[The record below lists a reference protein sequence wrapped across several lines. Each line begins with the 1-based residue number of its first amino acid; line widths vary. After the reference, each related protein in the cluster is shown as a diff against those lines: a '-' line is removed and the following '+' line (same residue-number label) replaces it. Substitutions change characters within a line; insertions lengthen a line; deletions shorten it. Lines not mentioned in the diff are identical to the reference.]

1 MIPGGRIYDEIPTG
15 SRTRRTLT
23 GAARVLFAL
32 KIDGPLVVG
41 LALIGVY
48 GLIIL
53 YSASGQSVGTIV
65 RTVARLIFGAIA
77 MLLLARVT
85 PNFLRRSTPW
95 LYAGGIVL
103 LLIVAAIGHSGM
115 GAQRWLDLGI
125 FRFQPSELMK
135 LAVPMACAWYL
146 HDRPLPPS
154 WLSLAALA
162 AVILLPVALV
172 ALQPDLGT
180 AALIAIAGAL
190 VIVLAGLRLRVM
202 IIMLVLAALAAW
214 FGWSFMHD
222 YQRRRVLT
230 FLNPQTDP
238 LGAGYHIIQSQI
250 AIGSG
255 GVFGKGWMN
264 GSQAQ
269 LEFLPERS
277 TDFIF
282 AVVGEEFGLLG
293 LLLLLSLYA
302 FVVGRSIYLA
312 TQTQD
317 TFARLLAG
325 SIALTFFVYV
335 FINAGMVTGLLPVV
349 GVPLPLVSYG
359 GSSVVTLLA
368 GFGILMALYSHR
380 KLVGS

>member
-1 MIPGGRIYDEIPTG
+1 MIYEEVTTG

-32 KIDGPLVVG
+32 KLDGPLIIG
-41 LALIGVY
+41 LALVAVY

-53 YSASGQSVGTIV
+53 YSASGQSTITIY
-65 RTVARLIFGAIA
+65 RTLGRLALGTVA
-77 MLLLARVT
+77 MLVLAQVN
-85 PNFLRRSTPW
+85 PNFLRRTSPW
-95 LYAGGIVL
+95 LYAIGVMLLFIVYGMGH
-103 LLIVAAIGHSGM
+103 IGK

-125 FRFQPSELMK
+125 IRFQPSELMK
-135 LAVPMACAWYL
+135 LAVPMTVAWFL
-146 HDRPLPPS
+146 HERPLPPS
-154 WLSLAALA
+154 YPTLLLLTGM
-162 AVILLPVALV
+162 ILLPVGLV
-172 ALQPDLGT
+172 AIQPDLGT

-190 VIVLAGLRLRVM
+190 VIVMAGLSVR
-202 IIMLVLAALAAW
+202 IMGALAALGAVGAW

-222 YQRRRVLT
+222 YQRKRVLT
-230 FLNPQTDP
+230 FLDPQTDP

-293 LLLLLSLYA
+293 QGLLLLLYL
-302 FVVGRSIYLA
+302 FVVSRALYLS

-317 TFARLLAG
+317 TFARLVAG
-325 SIALTFFVYV
+325 SLALTFFVYV
-335 FINAGMVTGLLPVV
+335 FINAGMVSGLLPVV

-359 GSSVVTLLA
+359 GTSVVTLLA

-380 KLVGS
+380 KLVSS

>member
-1 MIPGGRIYDEIPTG
+1 MIYEEVTTG

-32 KIDGPLVVG
+32 KLDGPLIIG
-41 LALIGVY
+41 LALVAVY

-53 YSASGQSVGTIV
+53 YSASGQSTITIY
-65 RTVARLIFGAIA
+65 RTLGRLALGTVA
-77 MLLLARVT
+77 MLVLAQVN
-85 PNFLRRSTPW
+85 PNFLRRTTPW
-95 LYAGGIVL
+95 LFVVGVFLLFIVYGMGH
-103 LLIVAAIGHSGM
+103 IGK

-125 FRFQPSELMK
+125 IRFQPSELMK
-135 LAVPMACAWYL
+135 LAVPMTVAWFL
-146 HDRPLPPS
+146 HERPLPPS
-154 WLSLAALA
+154 WPTLFLLTGM
-162 AVILLPVALV
+162 ILVPVGLV
-172 ALQPDLGT
+172 AIQPDLGT

-190 VIVLAGLRLRVM
+190 VIVMAGGV
-202 IIMLVLAALAAW
+202 AGAW
-214 FGWSFMHD
+214 FGWNFMHD
-222 YQRRRVLT
+222 YQRKRVLT
-230 FLNPQTDP
+230 FLDPQTDP

-293 LLLLLSLYA
+293 QSLLLLLFL
-302 FVVGRSIYLA
+302 FVVSRALYLS

-317 TFARLLAG
+317 TFARLVAG
-325 SIALTFFVYV
+325 SLALTFFVYV
-335 FINAGMVTGLLPVV
+335 FINAGMVSGLLPVV

-359 GSSVVTLLA
+359 GTSVVTLLA

-380 KLVGS
+380 KLVSS

>member
-1 MIPGGRIYDEIPTG
+1 MIYEEVPYG

-41 LALIGVY
+41 LALIAAF
-48 GLIIL
+48 GLVVL
-53 YSASGQSVGTIV
+53 YSASGQSGKVVIA
-65 RTVARLIFGAIA
+65 TVMRLILGTVA
-77 MLLLARVT
+77 MLLLARVN
-85 PNFLRRSTPW
+85 PNFLRRMTPW
-95 LYAGGIVL
+95 LYAAGVL
-103 LLIVAAIGHSGM
+103 LLLVVAVAGHTGL
-115 GAQRWLDLGI
+115 GATRWLKLGPL
-125 FRFQPSELMK
+125 RFQPSELMK
-135 LAVPMACAWYL
+135 LAVPMTCAWYL
-146 HDRPLPPS
+146 HERALPPS
-154 WLSLAALA
+154 VLSLGALA
-162 AVILLPVALV
+162 AIILLPVGLV
-172 ALQPDLGT
+172 AVEPDLGT
-180 AALIAIAGAL
+180 AALIAVAGAL
-190 VIVLAGLRLRVM
+190 VIVLAGLRARVM
-202 IIMLVLAALAAW
+202 LALLALAVVGAW

-293 LLLLLSLYA
+293 LLLLLLLYL
-302 FVVGRSIYLA
+302 FVVARAIYLA

-335 FINAGMVTGLLPVV
+335 LINAGMVTGLLPVV

-359 GSSVVTLLA
+359 GSQVVTLLA
-368 GFGILMALYSHR
+368 GFGILMALYSRR

>member
-1 MIPGGRIYDEIPTG
+1 MMYEEVPSG

-23 GAARVLFAL
+23 TAARVLLAL
-32 KIDGPLVVG
+32 KIDGPLVIG
-41 LALIGVY
+41 LALISVY
-48 GLIIL
+48 GLVIL
-53 YSASGQSVGTIV
+53 YSASGQSMNTVL
-65 RTVARLIFGAIA
+65 RTVARLALGAVA
-77 MLLLARVT
+77 MLLLARVN
-85 PNFLRRSTPW
+85 PNFLRRSAPW
-95 LYAGGIVL
+95 LYAGGCLL
-103 LLIVAAIGHSGM
+103 LLIVAAIGHIGM
-115 GAQRWLDLGI
+115 GAQRWLDLGL

-135 LAVPMACAWYL
+135 LSVPMMCAWYL
-146 HDRPLPPS
+146 HERPLPPG
-154 WLSLAALA
+154 WVSLATLGAL
-162 AVILLPVALV
+162 ILVPVALV
-172 ALQPDLGT
+172 AIQPDLGT
-180 AALIAIAGAL
+180 AALIGAAGAL
-190 VIVLAGLRLRVM
+190 VIILAGLRGRV
-202 IIMLVLAALAAW
+202 ILALLGLAAAAAW

-222 YQRRRVLT
+222 YQRKRVLT

-277 TDFIF
+277 TDFVF

-293 LLLLLSLYA
+293 LLLLLLLYA
-302 FVVGRSIYLA
+302 FVVGRAIYLA

-325 SIALTFFVYV
+325 SLALTFFVYV

-368 GFGILMALYSHR
+368 GFGILMALYSRR
-380 KLVGS
+380 KLIGS

>member
-1 MIPGGRIYDEIPTG
+1 MIYEEVTQG

-32 KIDGPLVVG
+32 KLDGPLIGG
-41 LALIGVY
+41 LALIAVF
-48 GLIIL
+48 GLIVL
-53 YSASGQSVGTIV
+53 YSASGQNVGTII
-65 RTVARLIFGAIA
+65 RTIGRLALGTVA
-77 MLLLARVT
+77 MLVLAQVN
-85 PNFLRRSTPW
+85 PNFLRRTSPW
-95 LYAGGIVL
+95 LFAVGIFL
-103 LLIVAAIGHSGM
+103 LLIVYAMGHIGK

-125 FRFQPSELMK
+125 IRFQPSELMK
-135 LAVPMACAWYL
+135 LAVPMTCAWFL
-146 HDRPLPPS
+146 HERPLPPS
-154 WLSLAALA
+154 WTSLLILAAL
-162 AVILLPVALV
+162 IFLPVGLV
-172 ALQPDLGT
+172 AIQPDLGT
-180 AALIAIAGAL
+180 AALIAVAGAL
-190 VIVLAGLRLRVM
+190 VIVMAGLSVRFMAALM
-202 IIMLVLAALAAW
+202 GLAAAGAW

-222 YQRRRVLT
+222 YQRKRVLT
-230 FLNPQTDP
+230 FLDPQTDP

-269 LEFLPERS
+269 LDFLPERS

-282 AVVGEEFGLLG
+282 AVIGEEFGLLG
-293 LLLLLSLYA
+293 QGLLLMLYL
-302 FVVGRSIYLA
+302 FVVGRALYLS

-325 SIALTFFVYV
+325 SLALTFFVYV
-335 FINAGMVTGLLPVV
+335 FINAGMVSGLLPVV

-359 GSSVVTLLA
+359 GTSMVTLLA

-380 KLVGS
+380 KLVSS

>member
-1 MIPGGRIYDEIPTG
+1 MIYEVSSA
-15 SRTRRTLT
+15 SRARRTFT
-23 GAARVLFAL
+23 GTAALFAL

-41 LALIGVY
+41 LGLIAAY

-53 YSASGQSVGTIV
+53 YSASGQSIATVI
-65 RTVARLIFGAIA
+65 RTVARLVLGTAA
-77 MLLLARVT
+77 MLLLARVN
-85 PNFLRRSTPW
+85 PNFLRRMSPW
-95 LYAGGIVL
+95 LYVAGCL
-103 LLIVAAIGHSGM
+103 LLVVVVAVGHTGM
-115 GAQRWLDLGI
+115 GAQRWLNLGL

-135 LAVPMACAWYL
+135 LAVPMCCAWYL
-146 HDRPLPPS
+146 HDRALPPG
-154 WLSLAALA
+154 WGALA
-162 AVILLPVALV
+162 MLAVLIVLPVALV
-172 ALQPDLGT
+172 AIEPDLGT

-190 VIVLAGLRLRVM
+190 VIILAGLRVRVM
-202 IIMLVLAALAAW
+202 VALTTLAALAGW

-222 YQRRRVLT
+222 YQRKRVLT

-293 LLLLLSLYA
+293 LLVLMLLYL
-302 FVVGRSIYLA
+302 FVAGRAIYLA

-317 TFARLLAG
+317 TFARLLGG

-368 GFGILMALYSHR
+368 GFGILMALYSRR

>member
-1 MIPGGRIYDEIPTG
+1 MIHEEVTTG

-32 KIDGPLVVG
+32 KLDGPLIIG
-41 LALIGVY
+41 LALVAAY

-53 YSASGQSVGTIV
+53 YSASGQSAITIY
-65 RTVARLIFGAIA
+65 RTLGRLALGTVA
-77 MLLLARVT
+77 MLVLAQVN
-85 PNFLRRSTPW
+85 PNFLRRTSPW
-95 LYAGGIVL
+95 LYAVGIFL
-103 LLIVAAIGHSGM
+103 LFIVYGMGHIGK

-125 FRFQPSELMK
+125 IRFQPSELMK
-135 LAVPMACAWYL
+135 LAVPMTVAWFL
-146 HDRPLPPS
+146 HERPLPPS
-154 WLSLAALA
+154 SPTLLLLTGM
-162 AVILLPVALV
+162 ILLPVGLV
-172 ALQPDLGT
+172 AIQPDLGT
-180 AALIAIAGAL
+180 AALIAIAGTL
-190 VIVLAGLRLRVM
+190 VIVMAGLSVR
-202 IIMLVLAALAAW
+202 IMGALAALGAVGAW

-222 YQRRRVLT
+222 YQRKRVLT
-230 FLNPQTDP
+230 FLDPQTDP

-255 GVFGKGWMN
+255 GMFGKGWMN

-293 LLLLLSLYA
+293 QGLLLLLYL
-302 FVVGRSIYLA
+302 FVVSRALFLS

-317 TFARLLAG
+317 TFARLVAG
-325 SIALTFFVYV
+325 SLALTFFVYV
-335 FINAGMVTGLLPVV
+335 FINAGMVSGLLPVV

-359 GSSVVTLLA
+359 GTSVVTLLA

-380 KLVGS
+380 KLVSS

>member
-1 MIPGGRIYDEIPTG
+1 MIYEEVPYG
-15 SRTRRTLT
+15 SRTRRTLS

-41 LALIGVY
+41 L
-48 GLIIL
+48 GLISAFGLIVL
-53 YSASGQSVGTIV
+53 YSASGQSTATVV
-65 RTVARLIFGAIA
+65 RTVMRLILGTAA
-77 MLLLARVT
+77 MLLLARVN
-85 PNFLRRSTPW
+85 PNFLRRMTPW
-95 LYAGGIVL
+95 LYLGGVFL
-103 LLIVAAIGHSGM
+103 LVVVAAAGHTGL
-115 GAQRWLDLGI
+115 GATRWLNLGL

-135 LAVPMACAWYL
+135 LAVPMTCAWYL
-146 HDRPLPPS
+146 HERPLPPS
-154 WLSLAALA
+154 FLSLVALGA
-162 AVILLPVALV
+162 LILLPVGLV
-172 ALQPDLGT
+172 AIEPDLGT
-180 AALIAIAGAL
+180 AALIAVAGAL
-190 VIVLAGLRLRVM
+190 VIVLAGLRVRVM
-202 IIMLVLAALAAW
+202 VALFALAAAAAW

-230 FLNPQTDP
+230 FLDPQTDP

-277 TDFIF
+277 TDFVF

-293 LLLLLSLYA
+293 LLLLLLLYM
-302 FVVGRSIYLA
+302 FVVARSIYLA

-317 TFARLLAG
+317 TYARLLAG

-335 FINAGMVTGLLPVV
+335 LINAGMVTGLLPVV

-368 GFGILMALYSHR
+368 GFGILMALYSRR

>member
-1 MIPGGRIYDEIPTG
+1 MIYEEVPYG

-23 GAARVLFAL
+23 GAARVLFEL
-32 KIDGPLVVG
+32 KIDGPLVMG
-41 LALIGVY
+41 L
-48 GLIIL
+48 GLIAAFGLLVL
-53 YSASGQSVGTIV
+53 YSASGQSTSTVV
-65 RTVARLIFGAIA
+65 RTVLRIVLGTVA
-77 MLLLARVT
+77 MLLLARVN

-95 LYAGGIVL
+95 LYAAGVFL
-103 LLIVAAIGHSGM
+103 LLIVAAFGHTGL
-115 GAQRWLDLGI
+115 GAQRWLNLGL

-146 HDRPLPPS
+146 HERALPPS
-154 WLSLAALA
+154 MLSLAAVAGL
-162 AVILLPVALV
+162 ILLPVGLV
-172 ALQPDLGT
+172 ALEPDLGT
-180 AALIAIAGAL
+180 AALIAVAGAL
-190 VIVLAGLRLRVM
+190 VIVLAGMRVRVM
-202 IIMLVLAALAAW
+202 LTLLTLAAVCAW

-222 YQRRRVLT
+222 YQRKRVLT
-230 FLNPQTDP
+230 FLDPQTDP

-293 LLLLLSLYA
+293 LMLLLLLYLY
-302 FVVGRSIYLA
+302 VVGRSIYLA

-335 FINAGMVTGLLPVV
+335 LINAGMVTGLLPVV

-368 GFGILMALYSHR
+368 GFGILMALYSRR

>member
-1 MIPGGRIYDEIPTG
+1 MMHEEISSA

-23 GAARVLFAL
+23 GATRVLSAL
-32 KIDGPLVVG
+32 QLDGPLVVG
-41 LALIGVY
+41 LGLIAAY
-48 GLIIL
+48 GLIVL
-53 YSASGQSVGTIV
+53 YSASGQSVGTVV
-65 RTVARLIFGAIA
+65 RTALRLLLGIVA
-77 MLLLARVT
+77 MLLLARVN
-85 PNFLRRSTPW
+85 PNFLRRMTPW
-95 LYAGGIVL
+95 LYAAGCL
-103 LLIVAAIGHSGM
+103 LLVVVVAIGHVGM
-115 GAQRWLDLGI
+115 GAQRWLNLGL

-135 LAVPMACAWYL
+135 LAVPMTCAWYL
-146 HDRPLPPS
+146 HERPLPPG
-154 WLSLAALA
+154 WNSLAALS
-162 AVILLPVALV
+162 VLILIPVGLV
-172 ALQPDLGT
+172 AIEPDLGT

-190 VIVLAGLRLRVM
+190 VIILAGLRLRV
-202 IIMLVLAALAAW
+202 IAGLLTLAAAAAW

-222 YQRRRVLT
+222 YQRKRVLT

-293 LLLLLSLYA
+293 LLLLLLLYLY
-302 FVVGRSIYLA
+302 VVGRALYLA

-317 TFARLLAG
+317 TYARLLAG
-325 SIALTFFVYV
+325 SLALTFFVYV

-368 GFGILMALYSHR
+368 GFGILMALYSRR
-380 KLVGS
+380 KLIGS

>member
-1 MIPGGRIYDEIPTG
+1 MMYEEVATG

-32 KIDGPLVVG
+32 KIDGPLVIG
-41 LALIGVY
+41 LALIAAY
-48 GLIIL
+48 GLVVL
-53 YSASGQSVGTIV
+53 YSASGQSMPTVL
-65 RTVARLIFGAIA
+65 RTVARLALGTAA
-77 MLLLARVT
+77 MLLLAQIN

-95 LYAGGIVL
+95 LYAAGCL
-103 LLIVAAIGHSGM
+103 LLLVVAAIGHIGL
-115 GAQRWLDLGI
+115 GAQRWLDLGV

-135 LAVPMACAWYL
+135 LAVPMMCAWYL
-146 HDRPLPPS
+146 HERALPPS
-154 WLSLAALA
+154 WTSLAVLAALIT
-162 AVILLPVALV
+162 VPVALV
-172 ALQPDLGT
+172 VVQPDLGT
-180 AALIAIAGAL
+180 AALIAAGGAL

-202 IIMLVLAALAAW
+202 GALLVLAAVGAW
-214 FGWSFMHD
+214 FGWSFMHE
-222 YQRRRVLT
+222 YQRKRVLT

-264 GSQAQ
+264 GSQSQ

-282 AVVGEEFGLLG
+282 AVIGEEFGLLG
-293 LLLLLSLYA
+293 LLVLLILYV
-302 FVVGRSIYLA
+302 FVVARAVYLS

-325 SIALTFFVYV
+325 SLALTFFVYV

-368 GFGILMALYSHR
+368 GFGILMALYSRR
-380 KLVGS
+380 KLIGS

>member
-1 MIPGGRIYDEIPTG
+1 MIYEGVSAA
-15 SRTRRTLT
+15 SRARRTLA
-23 GAARVLFAL
+23 GAFLQQ
-32 KIDGPLVVG
+32 IDGPLVMG
-41 LALIGVY
+41 LGLIAAY

-53 YSASGQSVGTIV
+53 YSASGQSVITVV
-65 RTVARLIFGAIA
+65 RTVMRLLLGTAA
-77 MLLLARVT
+77 MLALARVN

-95 LYAGGIVL
+95 LYAAGCL
-103 LLIVAAIGHSGM
+103 LLVVVVAAGHTGM
-115 GAQRWLDLGI
+115 GAQRWLNLGL

-135 LAVPMACAWYL
+135 LAVPMCCAWYL
-146 HDRPLPPS
+146 HERALPPGWS
-154 WLSLAALA
+154 ALGMLALLI
-162 AVILLPVALV
+162 VLPVGLV
-172 ALQPDLGT
+172 AVQPDLGT
-180 AALIAIAGAL
+180 AALIAIAGLL
-190 VIVLAGLRLRVM
+190 VIVLAGLRLRV
-202 IIMLVLAALAAW
+202 IVALTTLAALGAW

-222 YQRRRVLT
+222 YQRKRVLT

-293 LLLLLSLYA
+293 LTLLLTLYL
-302 FVVGRSIYLA
+302 FVAGRATYLA

-317 TFARLLAG
+317 TFARLLGG

-349 GVPLPLVSYG
+349 GVPLPP
-359 GSSVVTLLA
+359 
-368 GFGILMALYSHR
+368 
-380 KLVGS
+380 

>member
-1 MIPGGRIYDEIPTG
+1 MIYEEVTTG

-32 KIDGPLVVG
+32 KLDGPLIIG
-41 LALIGVY
+41 LALVAAY

-53 YSASGQSVGTIV
+53 YSASGQSAVTIY
-65 RTVARLIFGAIA
+65 RTLGRLALGTVA
-77 MLLLARVT
+77 MLVLAQVN
-85 PNFLRRSTPW
+85 PNFLRRTSPW
-95 LYAGGIVL
+95 LYAIGVFLLFIVYGMGH
-103 LLIVAAIGHSGM
+103 IGK

-125 FRFQPSELMK
+125 IRFQPSELMK
-135 LAVPMACAWYL
+135 LAVPMTVAWFL
-146 HDRPLPPS
+146 HERPLPPS
-154 WLSLAALA
+154 YATLLLLTGM
-162 AVILLPVALV
+162 ILLPVGLV
-172 ALQPDLGT
+172 AIQPDLGT

-190 VIVLAGLRLRVM
+190 VIVMAGLSVR
-202 IIMLVLAALAAW
+202 IMGALAAVGAVGAW

-222 YQRRRVLT
+222 YQRKRVLT
-230 FLNPQTDP
+230 FLDPQTDP

-293 LLLLLSLYA
+293 QGLLLLLYL
-302 FVVGRSIYLA
+302 FVVSRALYLS

-317 TFARLLAG
+317 TFARLVAG
-325 SIALTFFVYV
+325 SLALTFFVYV
-335 FINAGMVTGLLPVV
+335 FINAGMVSGLLPVV

-359 GSSVVTLLA
+359 GTSVVTLLA

-380 KLVGS
+380 KLVSS

>member
-1 MIPGGRIYDEIPTG
+1 MIYEEVTSG

-23 GAARVLFAL
+23 GAARVLL
-32 KIDGPLVVG
+32 ELRIDGPLVVG
-41 LALIGVY
+41 LSLIAAF
-48 GLIIL
+48 GLVVL
-53 YSASGQSVGTIV
+53 YSASGQSMPTVL
-65 RTVARLIFGAIA
+65 RTVARLFLGAVA
-77 MLLLARVT
+77 MLLLARVN
-85 PNFLRRSTPW
+85 PNFLRRASPW
-95 LYAGGIVL
+95 LYLAGCGL
-103 LLIVAAIGHSGM
+103 LLVVAAMGRARM
-115 GAQRWLDLGI
+115 GAQRWLDLGV

-135 LAVPMACAWYL
+135 LAVPMMCAWYL
-146 HDRPLPPS
+146 HERPLPPA
-154 WLSLAALA
+154 WTSLTVLG
-162 AVILLPVALV
+162 VLILLPVGLV
-172 ALQPDLGT
+172 AIEPDLGT
-180 AALIAIAGAL
+180 AALIAIGGTL
-190 VIVLAGLRLRVM
+190 VIVLAGLRLRV
-202 IIMLVLAALAAW
+202 ILAGLALAAAGAW
-214 FGWSFMHD
+214 AGWSVMHD
-222 YQRRRVLT
+222 YQRKRVLT

-282 AVVGEEFGLLG
+282 AVIGEEFGLLG
-293 LLLLLSLYA
+293 LVLLMILYV
-302 FVVGRSIYLA
+302 FVVGRAIYLA
-312 TQTQD
+312 RETQD

-325 SIALTFFVYV
+325 SLALTFFVYV

-368 GFGILMALYSHR
+368 GFGILMALYSRR
-380 KLVGS
+380 KLIGS

>member
-1 MIPGGRIYDEIPTG
+1 MIYEEVTTG

-23 GAARVLFAL
+23 GAARILFEL
-32 KIDGPLVVG
+32 KLDGPLIIG
-41 LALIGVY
+41 LALVAVY

-53 YSASGQSVGTIV
+53 YSASGQSLIVIYRTLGRLALGT
-65 RTVARLIFGAIA
+65 AA
-77 MLLLARVT
+77 MLLLAQVN
-85 PNFLRRSTPW
+85 PNFLRRTSPW
-95 LYAGGIVL
+95 LYAVGVL
-103 LLIVAAIGHSGM
+103 LLFVVYGVGHIGK

-125 FRFQPSELMK
+125 IRFQPSEIMK
-135 LAVPMACAWYL
+135 LAVPMTVAWFL
-146 HDRPLPPS
+146 HERPLPPS
-154 WLSLAALA
+154 YPTLLLLTGM
-162 AVILLPVALV
+162 ILLPVGLV
-172 ALQPDLGT
+172 AVQPDLGT
-180 AALIAIAGAL
+180 ACLIAIAGAL
-190 VIVLAGLRLRVM
+190 VIVMAGLSVR
-202 IIMLVLAALAAW
+202 IMGALAVIGVAGAW
-214 FGWSFMHD
+214 AGWGFMHD
-222 YQRRRVLT
+222 YQRKRVLT
-230 FLNPQTDP
+230 FLDPQTDP

-293 LLLLLSLYA
+293 QGLLLLLYL
-302 FVVGRSIYLA
+302 FVVSRALYLS

-317 TFARLLAG
+317 TFARLVAG
-325 SIALTFFVYV
+325 SLALTFFVYV
-335 FINAGMVTGLLPVV
+335 FINAGMVSGLLPVV

-359 GSSVVTLLA
+359 GTSVVTLLA

-380 KLVGS
+380 KLVSS

>member
-1 MIPGGRIYDEIPTG
+1 MIYEEITSG
-15 SRTRRTLT
+15 SRTRRTLG

-32 KIDGPLVVG
+32 RIDGPLVVG
-41 LALIGVY
+41 LALIAAY
-48 GLIIL
+48 GLVVL
-53 YSASGQSVGTIV
+53 YSASGQSMPTVL
-65 RTVARLIFGAIA
+65 RTVGRLALGTVA
-77 MLLLARVT
+77 MLLLAQVN

-95 LYAGGIVL
+95 LYLGGCFL
-103 LLIVAAIGHSGM
+103 LVVVAVFGHIGM
-115 GAQRWLDLGI
+115 GAQRWLDLKV

-135 LAVPMACAWYL
+135 LAVPMMCAWYL
-146 HDRPLPPS
+146 HERPLPPGLGS
-154 WLSLAALA
+154 LLVLSGL
-162 AVILLPVALV
+162 ILLPVALV
-172 ALQPDLGT
+172 VVQPDLGT
-180 AALIAIAGAL
+180 AALIAVAGAL

-202 IIMLVLAALAAW
+202 AALFALAALGAV

-222 YQRRRVLT
+222 YQRKRVLT

-282 AVVGEEFGLLG
+282 AVIGEEFGLLG
-293 LLLLLSLYA
+293 LLVLLALYV
-302 FVVGRSIYLA
+302 FVVSRAVYLA

-325 SIALTFFVYV
+325 SLALTFFVYV

-368 GFGILMALYSHR
+368 GFGILMALYSRR
-380 KLVGS
+380 KLIGS

>member
-1 MIPGGRIYDEIPTG
+1 MMYEEVTSG

-23 GAARVLFAL
+23 TAARVLLAL
-32 KIDGPLVVG
+32 KIDGPLVIG
-41 LALIGVY
+41 LALISVY
-48 GLIIL
+48 GLVIL
-53 YSASGQSVGTIV
+53 YSASGQSMNTLL
-65 RTVARLIFGAIA
+65 RTVARLALGAVA
-77 MLLLARVT
+77 MLLLARVN
-85 PNFLRRSTPW
+85 PNFLRRSAPW
-95 LYAGGIVL
+95 LYAGGCLL
-103 LLIVAAIGHSGM
+103 LLIVVAIGHIGM
-115 GAQRWLDLGI
+115 GAQRWLDLGL

-135 LAVPMACAWYL
+135 LSVPMMCAWYL
-146 HDRPLPPS
+146 HERPLPPG
-154 WLSLAALA
+154 WVSLATLGAL
-162 AVILLPVALV
+162 ILVPVALV
-172 ALQPDLGT
+172 AIQPDLGT
-180 AALIAIAGAL
+180 AALIGAAGAL
-190 VIVLAGLRLRVM
+190 VIILAGLRARV
-202 IIMLVLAALAAW
+202 ILALLALAAAAAW

-222 YQRRRVLT
+222 YQRKRVLT

-293 LLLLLSLYA
+293 LLLLLLLYA
-302 FVVGRSIYLA
+302 FVVGRAIYLA

-325 SIALTFFVYV
+325 SLALTFFVYV

-368 GFGILMALYSHR
+368 GFGILMALYSRR
-380 KLVGS
+380 KLIGS

>member
-1 MIPGGRIYDEIPTG
+1 MIYEEVTAG

-23 GAARVLFAL
+23 GAARVLSAL
-32 KIDGPLVVG
+32 QIDGPLVVG
-41 LALIGVY
+41 LGLIAAY
-48 GLIIL
+48 GLAIL
-53 YSASGQSVGTIV
+53 YSASGQSVPTLIRTGV
-65 RTVARLIFGAIA
+65 RLLIGAIA
-77 MLLLARVT
+77 MLLLARIN

-95 LYAGGIVL
+95 LYAGGCML
-103 LLIVAAIGHSGM
+103 LLIVAAIGHIGM
-115 GAQRWLDLGI
+115 GAQRWLDLGL

-135 LAVPMACAWYL
+135 LAVPMMCAWYL
-146 HDRPLPPS
+146 HERPLPPS
-154 WLSLAALA
+154 WPSLSLLAAL
-162 AVILLPVALV
+162 ILTPVGLV
-172 ALQPDLGT
+172 AIQPDLGT
-180 AALIAIAGAL
+180 AALIAVGGAL
-190 VIVLAGLRLRVM
+190 VIILAGLRVRVM
-202 IIMLVLAALAAW
+202 LAMLALAALAAW
-214 FGWSFMHD
+214 FGWAFMHD
-222 YQRRRVLT
+222 YQRKRVLT

-293 LLLLLSLYA
+293 LMLLLLLYL
-302 FVVGRSIYLA
+302 FVVGRAIYLA

-325 SIALTFFVYV
+325 SLALTFFVYV

-368 GFGILMALYSHR
+368 GFGILMALYSRR

>member
-1 MIPGGRIYDEIPTG
+1 MIYEEVTSG

-41 LALIGVY
+41 LALIAAY
-48 GLIIL
+48 GLVVL
-53 YSASGQSVGTIV
+53 YSASGQSMPTIA
-65 RTVARLIFGAIA
+65 RTVARLGIGTVA
-77 MLLLARVT
+77 MLLLAQIN

-95 LYAGGIVL
+95 LYAGGCLL
-103 LLIVAAIGHSGM
+103 LLIVAAIGHIGM
-115 GAQRWLDLGI
+115 GAQRWLDLGL

-135 LAVPMACAWYL
+135 LAVPMMCAWYL
-146 HDRPLPPS
+146 HERALPPS
-154 WLSLAALA
+154 WGSLSVLSVL
-162 AVILLPVALV
+162 ILVPVALV
-172 ALQPDLGT
+172 VVQPDLGT

-190 VIVLAGLRLRVM
+190 VIILAGLRLRVM
-202 IIMLVLAALAAW
+202 AALLALAAVGAW

-222 YQRRRVLT
+222 YQRKRVLT

-282 AVVGEEFGLLG
+282 AVIGEEFGLLG
-293 LLLLLSLYA
+293 LLVLLVLYV
-302 FVVGRSIYLA
+302 FVVSRAVYLS

-325 SIALTFFVYV
+325 SLALTFFVYV

-368 GFGILMALYSHR
+368 GFGILMALYSRR
-380 KLVGS
+380 KLIGS